1 MSAWTGIII
10 GGVAGGL
17 LGFAATKFLLKS
29 KTPDVGVIGAAAAA
43 GALAGGALTATPATA
58 ATSPTL
64 HMLSLAHGD
73 TTIATKIGDVVDLL
87 PAAGLTVTAIDA
99 HGSDAVVI
107 ASVNPATVNAV
118 KLGGALLAVTLSD
131 ASKVNVKV
139 TVAA

>member
-10 GGVAGGL
+10 GGIVGGGL
-17 LGFAATKFLLKS
+17 GFVATKFLLK
-29 KTPDVGVIGAAAAA
+29 KPDAGVIGAAAAA

-58 ATSPTL
+58 STSPTL
-64 HMLSLAHGD
+64 HRLSLAHGD
-73 TTIATKIGDVVDLL
+73 TTLATKIGDVVDLL
-87 PAAGLTVTAIDA
+87 PAAGLAVTAINA
-99 HGSDAVVI
+99 HDSDAVVV

-131 ASKVNVKV
+131 TSKVNVKV